1 MFLNIIELVLVAIEV
16 FLLVVFFVIL
26 KKNGE
31 KTIEEVKG
39 NLLFLAKAMLVNGI
53 LISVIAVINS
63 LIRFIK

>member
-1 MFLNIIELVLVAIEV
+1 MILNIIELVLVAIEV

-39 NLLFLAKAMLVNGI
+39 KLLFLANAMLVNGI
-53 LISVIAVINS
+53 LISIIAVINS
-63 LIRFIK
+63 LIRFIN